1 VPEPAY
7 LIAAVVVC
15 AAITWT
21 LRAVPFALLAPLRG
35 SKVVPYLGATMP
47 VGVMVILVVHTLR
60 HEPLSA
66 YPYGVPVCIA
76 LIATVALHLLLRNVI
91 ISIAGGTVV
100 HVFLVSAVFT
110 G

>member
-1 VPEPAY
+1 
-7 LIAAVVVC
+7 VC

-21 LRAVPFALLAPLRG
+21 LRAVPFALLAPLRE
-35 SKVVPYLGATMP
+35 SKIVPHLGATMP
-47 VGVMVILVVHTLR
+47 VGVMVILVGHTFR
-60 HEPLSA
+60 DVPLSA
-66 YPYGVPVCIA
+66 YPFGLPVCLA

-100 HVFLVSAVFT
+100 NVILVSAVFT

>member
-7 LIAAVVVC
+7 LIAAVLVC

-35 SKVVPYLGATMP
+35 SKVVSYLGAAMP
-47 VGVMVILVVHTLR
+47 VGVMVTLVVHTLR
-60 HEPLSA
+60 HVPLTA
-66 YPYGVPVCIA
+66 YPYGVPVLLA
-76 LIATVALHLLLRNVI
+76 LMVTVALHLRRRNAI
-91 ISIAGGTVV
+91 ISIVGGTLA
-100 HVFLVSAVFT
+100 HVILVSAVFT